1 MSSLQKFLMF
11 VPSSRQSTATDFI
24 RSRLKEKRIGK
35 STITR
40 QIVLE
45 KIIGLLAHNRRYA
58 EASEVYKQM
67 VEEKFNPSPIVDAQM
82 LVIGLARGV
91 VKPEKA
97 LDGLTRIFQAED
109 DETGAGEARHFSENE
124 FVRLLGMSKAL
135 ELPPRLIV
143 HMIRKFIFCRGKDYI
158 PSPVIVN
165 LLVGMLV
172 RDGMVDEAFR
182 VIAHYDIDSDQI
194 DICSEDADVSVEIG
208 TDADTESATTS
219 RTQPY
224 ATLISSLPSFDPL
237 SQGTIDRVL
246 RTIHHNEIRIDS
258 ALFSAL
264 ISHYAS
270 GRDVKKAMALYDA
283 LGKARRETG
292 ISELQPDASVYSS
305 LWDLISWSWLQHHKA
320 ERHRN
325 RKSPPSTSR
334 NRSSRAPSIKL
345 FDASHATPQPPIPPR
360 PLFTDMIRSM
370 FVSEDGNGPN
380 INTSSNTAQS
390 LLNTSLRSF
399 IAAGDFAGAI
409 VLLETLVEKF
419 GVRVSGRTY
428 STVIYGLRTRF
439 QGDATSARLFLGVEP
454 SDGESGDNIHLQGEG
469 AGERWI
475 TALLKQSRR
484 DLDGGGEM
492 SCYSPS
498 QSSASSSSSPSP
510 PPRRTQWH
518 GRAREIRKS
527 IPTLSIVQGTR
538 AVLPT
543 VELSA
548 KPLVWM
554 LIRATCVLGRR
565 KNGRVKL
572 GGSTAEMFPRAALR
586 GVEIQ
591 LNQAR
596 LRMIPT
602 DLADVLGRMK
612 VKKWER

>member
-1 MSSLQKFLMF
+1 MSSLQRFLMF

-24 RSRLKEKRIGK
+24 RSRLKEKRIRK

-45 KIIGLLAHNRRYA
+45 KVIGLLAHNRRYA
-58 EASEVYKQM
+58 EASKVYKQM
-67 VEEKFNPSPIVDAQM
+67 VEEKYDPSPIVDAQM
-82 LVIGLARGV
+82 LVIGLASGA

-97 LDGLTRIFQAED
+97 MDGLTRIFQVRGENG
-109 DETGAGEARHFSENE
+109 TGAGEFSENE
-124 FVRLLGMSKAL
+124 FVRLLGLSKAL

-143 HMIRKFIFCRGKDYI
+143 HTIRKFISYGGKDYI

-182 VIAHYDIDSDQI
+182 VIAHYDIDSDQT
-194 DICSEDADVSVEIG
+194 DICSEDADVSIEID
-208 TDADTESATTS
+208 TDADIESIASS

-246 RTIHHNEIRIDS
+246 RTIRYNEIRIDS

-270 GRDVKKAMALYDA
+270 SRDVKKTMALYEA
-283 LGKARRETG
+283 LGKARQETG
-292 ISELQPDASVYSS
+292 ISELQPNASVYSS

-320 ERHRN
+320 EKHRN
-325 RKSPPSTSR
+325 RKSPPPSSTSR
-334 NRSSRAPSIKL
+334 NRSSRAPPKPS
-345 FDASHATPQPPIPPR
+345 DAFHATPQPPVRPR
-360 PLFTDMIRSM
+360 LLFADMIRFM
-370 FVSEDGNGPN
+370 FISEDGSSRNTN
-380 INTSSNTAQS
+380 ISSNTAQS

-399 IAAGDFAGAI
+399 ITAGDYAGAI
-409 VLLETLVEKF
+409 VLLETLVEKL
-419 GVRVSGRTY
+419 GVRASGRTY
-428 STVIYGLRTRF
+428 ATVINGLRTRF
-439 QGDATSARLFLGVEP
+439 QRDATSARLLLGVEP
-454 SDGESGDNIHLQGEG
+454 TDGESVDTTHIQGEG
-469 AGERWI
+469 ASERWI
-475 TALLKQSRR
+475 TTLLNQSRR
-484 DLDGGGEM
+484 DLDGDGEI
-492 SCYSPS
+492 SCYSSSKPAASPS
-498 QSSASSSSSPSP
+498 SSPSSSSP
-510 PPRRTQWH
+510 PRRTLWH
-518 GRAREIRKS
+518 GRVREVRKS
-527 IPTLSIVQGTR
+527 IPTLSMVQGTR
-538 AVLPT
+538 AVPPT

-548 KPLVWM
+548 EPLVWM

-572 GGSTAEMFPRAALR
+572 GGSTVEMFPRAALR
-586 GVEIQ
+586 GIEIQ
-591 LNQAR
+591 VNEAR

-612 VKKWER
+612 VKK